1 MLRGKLAEEGML
13 KEDICLG
20 TKATTQ
26 RSDTWE
32 TKVKPV
38 FYFSWICSLQLRV
51 KSNHG
56 CNFKKWLRLKTKDQD
71 LWNYDSEVS
80 NVSRGVE
87 LEHSQ

>member
-32 TKVKPV
+32 SKVKPV
-38 FYFSWICSLQLRV
+38 FYFVWICSFQALV
-51 KSNHG
+51 KSNHDR
-56 CNFKKWLRLKTKDQD
+56 NLKNSAIKDQD
-71 LWNYDSEVS
+71 LWNYDSAVS
-80 NVSRGVE
+80 SVPHE
-87 LEHSQ
+87 QLTYSQ